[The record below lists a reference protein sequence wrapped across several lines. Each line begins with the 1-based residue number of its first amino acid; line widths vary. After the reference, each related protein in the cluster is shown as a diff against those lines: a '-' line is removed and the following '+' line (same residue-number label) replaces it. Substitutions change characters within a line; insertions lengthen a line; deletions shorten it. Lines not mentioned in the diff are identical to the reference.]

1 VLGRVLVEITL
12 RRGRKVEAKRGL
24 YRQIAERFNADAC
37 VPKEDILIVLTEN
50 EAADWSFGKGEAQYV
65 K

>member
-1 VLGRVLVEITL
+1 MTL
-12 RRGRKVEAKRGL
+12 RRGRTVEAKRAL
-24 YRQIAERFNADAC
+24 YQQIAEPLNADAC

-50 EAADWSFGKGEAQYV
+50 EAADWPFGKGEAQYV